1 MAKPDRMTPDEIKT
15 KLEGPVMSIPTSF
28 LADGAID
35 YDGVAN
41 VIETGIDG
49 GTQVALLT
57 VGDSQFAFMREQE
70 VADITQLRGRSHGR
84 TRDGCR
90 RNGTMGNGSVRR
102 IRALRARHWR
112 RRADGGAGRANS

>member
-41 VIETGIDG
+41 VIETGIDDRQANMAEFA
-49 GTQVALLT
+49 TRTLRYLRDALQEAVA
-57 VGDSQFAFMREQE
+57 
-70 VADITQLRGRSHGR
+70 
-84 TRDGCR
+84 
-90 RNGTMGNGSVRR
+90 
-102 IRALRARHWR
+102 
-112 RRADGGAGRANS
+112 